1 MGLSTPDQSRRGGA
15 THALVARLFRR
26 HVRHHVWRIA
36 AAMACMVL
44 AAAATA
50 ANAGLIERVV
60 DDVFVARDVTMLVLV
75 TVAVLV
81 IAACKASGSYGQAV
95 LLNHVG
101 QRIIADTQVEMF
113 AHLMRADLAFF
124 HHTATGGLISSFLDD
139 ANLLCQAVTR
149 TITGIAKDSATLVF
163 LVGLMFYQD
172 WTLAAATVVV
182 FPPAALA
189 MRNLGRR
196 MRKASSATQRETG
209 KLAALLNETF
219 EGTRLIKAYGMEAY
233 ETARARAAVE
243 RRLKRVLKVVRT
255 RAAASPVTEMLSAVA
270 TAVIILYGGYKVIG
284 GTTTPGTF
292 MSFLAALMLAY
303 QPLKSLATL
312 NTALQEGL
320 AAADRIFAMLDV
332 EPEIT
337 EKAQASE
344 LTVQRGEVRFAD
356 VSFTYAKG
364 AQALGGIDLRAPMGH
379 TVALVGPSGAG
390 KSTLLNLIPRFFDVT
405 AGRVTVDGIDVRDV
419 TLASLRAA
427 IALVSQ
433 EATLFD
439 DTVHANIAY
448 GRPDA
453 AQEDIVAAAR
463 AAAAHDF
470 IMALPE
476 GYDTVVGEHGVRLS
490 GGQRQRIAIAR
501 AMLKNAPILLL
512 DEATSALDSEAE
524 RQVQNALRRLMQGRT
539 TLVIAHRLST
549 VLNADRIYVIE
560 GGRIVESGTHAE
572 LLARGGAY
580 ARQFA
585 LQFAQEPVS
594 DMVARASG

>member
-1 MGLSTPDQSRRGGA
+1 MNTAEPPRRARAGA

-26 HVRHHVWRIA
+26 HVRHHVGRIA
-36 AAMACMVL
+36 AAIACMIL

-50 ANAGLIERVV
+50 ANAWLIERVV
-60 DDVFVARDVTMLVLV
+60 DDVFVARDVTMLLLV
-75 TVAVLV
+75 AVAVLV
-81 IAACKASGSYGQAV
+81 IAASKGIGGYGQAV
-95 LLNHVG
+95 LMNHVG
-101 QRIIADTQVEMF
+101 QRIIAETQVEMF

-124 HHTATGGLISSFLDD
+124 HNTATGGLISSFLYD
-139 ANLLCQAVTR
+139 ANLLRQAVTR

-172 WTLAAATVVV
+172 WTLAAGTLVV

-196 MRKASSATQRETG
+196 MRKASAATQSETG
-209 KLAALLNETF
+209 KLAQLLTETF
-219 EGTRLIKAYGMEAY
+219 EGARLVKAYGMEDY
-233 ETARARAAVE
+233 ETVRARAAVE
-243 RRLKRVLKVVRT
+243 RRLARILKVVRT
-255 RAAASPVTEMLSAVA
+255 RAAASPITEMLGAVA
-270 TAVIILYGGYKVIG
+270 TAVIILYGGYQVIA
-284 GTTTPGTF
+284 GTMTPGIF
-292 MSFLAALMLAY
+292 MSFMAALMLAY

-312 NTALQEGL
+312 NTSLQEGL

-332 EPEIT
+332 EPGIAD
-337 EKAQASE
+337 KAGAPE
-344 LTVQRGEVRFAD
+344 LTVRHGELHFEN
-356 VSFTYAKG
+356 VSFAYDTG
-364 AQALGGIDLRAPMGH
+364 AAALYGIDLHVPAGH
-379 TVALVGPSGAG
+379 TVALIGASGAG

-405 AGRVTVDGIDVRDV
+405 GGRVMIDGVDVREV

-439 DTVHANIAY
+439 DSARANIAY
-448 GRPDA
+448 GRPQA
-453 AQEDIVAAAR
+453 ADEEIVAAAKV
-463 AAAAHDF
+463 AAAHEF
-470 IMALPE
+470 ITALPD
-476 GYDTVVGEHGVRLS
+476 GYETVVGEHGVKLS

-524 RQVQNALRRLMQGRT
+524 RQVQNALGRLMRGRT

-549 VLNADRIYVIE
+549 VLNADKIYVID
-560 GGRIVESGTHAE
+560 GGRIVESGAHTE
-572 LLARGGAY
+572 LLAKGGVY

-585 LQFAQEPVS
+585 LQFPPAPASETA
-594 DMVARASG
+594 ARASG